1 MSVQSTVERM
11 EIVST
16 GYQDIKKTFKKVKLK
31 RSPMK
36 KKVNSLLDVL
46 ILQCNIIREGL
57 PKLQKQ
63 VQAREETIMALGEKL
78 SEFSEKKSKP
88 FYVTD
93 RDQPELVRCDE
104 MHDWSRRQTELHA
117 NQILEEMARL
127 TADHLNVSKEEKHK
141 YFNELAS
148 EMIQNRNS
156 RLEVLCQDNSDDA
169 SDSED
174 NWSVEK
180 RSPEANAEKR
190 AKARFAE
197 IENEHLLKIPRS
209 QDDVESL
216 DGRTSRS
223 DSGASTFSSRQVSD
237 NENENDDDHDGKN
250 HVYESE
256 SDTEQEIFEA
266 VLTEDENISFAHTK
280 KVLVREESVGKVTTA
295 AFDEKAF
302 QALEHEISEMMESGP
317 TLGESVSLY
326 KAVEEAEN
334 QEKQLLENMRD
345 LFKDMEDT
353 EFLGFD
359 VPMTPIKKTNFRSV
373 KAFRASAS
381 DFQLH
386 APRHRSKT
394 FTRG

>member
-1 MSVQSTVERM
+1 MSVKSTIEKM
-11 EIVST
+11 DIIQT
-16 GYQDIKKTFKKVKLK
+16 GYLDIKKTMKKVKLK
-31 RSPMK
+31 RSPVK
-36 KKVNSLLDVL
+36 QKVNSLLDVL

-63 VQAREETIMALGEKL
+63 VQAREETIMALGNKL
-78 SEFSEKKSKP
+78 SDLSEKRSKP

-104 MHDWSRRQTELHA
+104 MQDWSRRQTELHA
-117 NQILEEMARL
+117 NQILEQMARL

-148 EMIQNRNS
+148 EMIQNRKNS
-156 RLEVLCQDNSDDA
+156 RLEVVCEDKSDDA

-174 NWSVEK
+174 DWSGEK
-180 RSPEANAEKR
+180 RSPEANVEKQS
-190 AKARFAE
+190 KVRFAR
-197 IENEHLLKIPRS
+197 IENEHLLKIPKN

-237 NENENDDDHDGKN
+237 NENDDDNDGKTT
-250 HVYESE
+250 VYESE

-266 VLTEDENISFAHTK
+266 VLAKEEKRSFANAQ
-280 KVLVREESVGKVTTA
+280 KVLVKDESAGKVTAA

-302 QALEHEISEMMESGP
+302 LALENEISEMMESNP
-317 TLGESVSLY
+317 TLRKSESLF
-326 KAVEEAEN
+326 KAVEIAEN

-345 LFKDMEDT
+345 LFQDMEDT
-353 EFLGFD
+353 EFLGFE
-359 VPMTPIKKTNFRSV
+359 PMTPIEKTNFGSV
-373 KAFRASAS
+373 KALRSSAS
-381 DFQLH
+381 DFQLLNLG
-386 APRHRSKT
+386 RHRAKT